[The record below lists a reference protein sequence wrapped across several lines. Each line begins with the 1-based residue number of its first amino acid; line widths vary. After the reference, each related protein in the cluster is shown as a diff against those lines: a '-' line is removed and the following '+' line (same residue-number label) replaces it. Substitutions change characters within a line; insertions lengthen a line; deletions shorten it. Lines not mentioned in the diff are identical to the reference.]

1 MRADR
6 WPTCLTLAVLL
17 AGFAAVVL
25 AGPASSPA
33 PPQEETSAVPAEDA
47 PPPELSDAERLI
59 RMQSTIE
66 LDEQKLEVLRSDLDD
81 RQTLFEDLAEEQK
94 KTAAELAEKKQ
105 RLEDLEAGSAEAMAL
120 QTEIHEL
127 EVRYERFNRHAN
139 LTFEAEK
146 ALREQL
152 RGLQQKIEVDRRAV
166 ALIKGTAPI
175 EPAAALDVTAA
186 PEAAA
191 PPAASPAFP
200 MVPGVPAAVLTAPAP
215 AQVAPLL
222 PETTEQIEART
233 EADKKTLE
241 ALRAEQGVVTFV
253 QRKEALSEQIRLER
267 ILLEADE
274 AALENLKDVLADRQE
289 GVDSVGASTST
300 EELEAEI
307 LSVGNAIAQRSAHLD
322 SLLERLKLA
331 EAEQVRI
338 SEWAEGLRKEAESA
352 RRRQSWLESPLHPVN
367 IGRWAVDRGP
377 RVLAVLALAGV
388 LLLLIRL
395 SLRRVARVLVRS
407 SRKARSSSINRADTL
422 ALSFQS
428 VTTTLILMACVLLVL
443 QEAGLDVKTVLGGAA
458 IFGVAVAF
466 GAQNLMRDYFT
477 GFMMLLE
484 DQYELGD
491 LVTIGNI
498 TGTVERV
505 NMRVTT
511 LRDLE
516 GRVHFIPNGQIG
528 SLTNRTYDWARA
540 VVDVPVGPEQDVD
553 RVMALLLEVARGLK
567 SDAEW
572 AEHIVDDPV
581 MLGVDKFTESG
592 VLIKLMLKTEPAKM
606 FAVRREMLR
615 RAKKAF
621 DEAGIQAGV
630 PQRVVHERS
639 S

>member
-1 MRADR
+1 M
-6 WPTCLTLAVLL
+6 
-17 AGFAAVVL
+17 
-25 AGPASSPA
+25 
-33 PPQEETSAVPAEDA
+33 
-47 PPPELSDAERLI
+47 
-59 RMQSTIE
+59 
-66 LDEQKLEVLRSDLDD
+66 
-81 RQTLFEDLAEEQK
+81 
-94 KTAAELAEKKQ
+94 
-105 RLEDLEAGSAEAMAL
+105 
-120 QTEIHEL
+120 
-127 EVRYERFNRHAN
+127 
-139 LTFEAEK
+139 
-146 ALREQL
+146 
-152 RGLQQKIEVDRRAV
+152 
-166 ALIKGTAPI
+166 
-175 EPAAALDVTAA
+175 DVTAA

-191 PPAASPAFP
+191 PAAASPAFP

-215 AQVAPLL
+215 VQGAPLL
-222 PETTEQIEART
+222 PETTAQIEART
-233 EADKKTLE
+233 EAEKKGLE
-241 ALRAEQGVVTFV
+241 ALRADRGVVTFV

-267 ILLEADE
+267 TLLEADE

-307 LSVGNAIAQRSAHLD
+307 LRVSNEVARRRAHLD

-458 IFGVAVAF
+458 ILGVAVAF